1 MKSENEELSTSCAY
15 CSLYIKESLD
25 SLVHDT
31 ICIYFNFRKIIFRC
45 LKRRDRK
52 RHVTVTNT
60 KKTRVTFRKI
70 TFKVDISEPFLAG
83 NSLSLIMRLVEM
95 FRMFSGY
102 DWYDPK
108 KSKDLSSFNT

>member
-1 MKSENEELSTSCAY
+1 MHLFQFQEDHLSLPQAKGQKKACNS
-15 CSLYIKESLD
+15 
-25 SLVHDT
+25 HQ
-31 ICIYFNFRKIIFRC
+31 
-45 LKRRDRK
+45 
-52 RHVTVTNT
+52 HQ
-60 KKTRVTFRKI
+60 KTRVTFRKI

-102 DWYDPK
+102 GWYDPK